1 MRIPVFAFTAK
12 IRVLESLRSMPWE
25 RSGHG
30 MIRTAYLKHE
40 ELK

>member
-12 IRVLESLRSMPWE
+12 IRALKSLRSMPWE

-30 MIRTAYLKHE
+30 MIIVACLKHE